1 MKVQGIML
9 GWGKN
14 DKGYKWIDIE
24 GLRLDVGKNGIADSA
39 LEALVG
45 QEVVAVVQVQW
56 TRMRDGRSW
65 PRRRVLA
72 VRPLGG

>member
-1 MKVQGIML
+1 MKVQGVML

-14 DKGYKWIDIE
+14 DKGYRWIDIE

-56 TRMRDGRSW
+56 VQTKDGNSW
-65 PRRRVLA
+65 PRRRVLS
-72 VRPLGG
+72 VRLLE

>member
-1 MKVQGIML
+1 MKVQGVML

-14 DKGYKWIDIE
+14 DKGYRWIDIE

-56 TRMRDGRSW
+56 VQTKDGNSW

-72 VRPLGG
+72 VRLLE